1 MRIIEV
7 GMHWFPEGGGGADR
21 YFHGLVLE
29 LLKRDP
35 SARALV
41 FGEGL
46 AGDAGDQVR
55 FLGSRSQSMPQR
67 FKMLRKGI
75 KEEMSK
81 GPAEPV
87 LIATHFALY
96 GFPLLDVLWRN
107 AHVVH
112 FHGPWAGESAAE
124 GESSRSV
131 FFKYGV
137 ERAIYS
143 SARRF
148 VVLSQAFRDVLMRR
162 YGVLADRIDIVPGG
176 VQADTF
182 NTGLS
187 RAEARERLGWPKDR
201 VILVTVRRLARRM
214 GLENFIDA
222 VDQLRNKEPAI
233 LAVLA
238 GTGPLA
244 AELAELVEQRNLKDH
259 VKLAGFVPDADLP
272 VAYRAADLSVVPSI
286 ALEGFGLVV
295 LESLA
300 AGTPVVVTPIGGLPE
315 VVSGLSKDLILEG
328 SSANQ
333 LADGL
338 AARLSALGQLPS
350 DTACQAY
357 AKDNFDWPV
366 IAQRVAGVYKN
377 AFRNR

>member
-1 MRIIEV
+1 
-7 GMHWFPEGGGGADR
+7 
-21 YFHGLVLE
+21 
-29 LLKRDP
+29 
-35 SARALV
+35 
-41 FGEGL
+41 
-46 AGDAGDQVR
+46 
-55 FLGSRSQSMPQR
+55 LGSRKQSLPRR
-67 FKMLRKGI
+67 FRELRKGVMDEI
-75 KEEMSK
+75 SQ
-81 GPAEPV
+81 GSRPV
-87 LIATHFALY
+87 LIASHFALY

-112 FHGPWAGESAAE
+112 FHGPWADEAAAE
-124 GESSRSV
+124 GESRRAV
-131 FFKYGV
+131 FFKRGI
-137 ERAIYS
+137 ERAIYA

-148 VVLSQAFRDVLMRR
+148 VVLSQAFRDVLVRR
-162 YGVLADRIDIVPGG
+162 YGVREDRVDIVPGG

-187 RAEARERLGWPKDR
+187 RAEAREKLGWPKDR
-201 VILVTVRRLARRM
+201 TILVTVRRLARRM

-222 VDQLRNKEPAI
+222 VDQLRKREPGI

-244 AELAELVEQRNLKDH
+244 AELADLVERKNLRDH

-300 AGTPVVVTPIGGLPE
+300 AGTPVVVTPVGGLPE
-315 VVSGLSKDLILEG
+315 VVSALSKDLVLDG
-328 SSANQ
+328 SSANH
-333 LADGL
+333 LAEGL
-338 AARLSALGQLPS
+338 AMRLSALGKLPS

-366 IAQRVAGVYKN
+366 IAKRVVGVYKN